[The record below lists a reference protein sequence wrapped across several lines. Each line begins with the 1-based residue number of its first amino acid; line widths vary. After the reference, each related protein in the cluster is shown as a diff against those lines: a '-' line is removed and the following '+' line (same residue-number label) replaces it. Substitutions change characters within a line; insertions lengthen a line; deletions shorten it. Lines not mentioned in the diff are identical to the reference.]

1 MAHAEKYNRDSVTV
15 DRQKKTVD
23 VIIPTYRP
31 DREFEKLLPRL
42 EEQEYRPDR
51 ILVMNTGEQYWNRE
65 WEKCPLLEVHHLE
78 QKDFDHGGTRRRA
91 AELSDTDIMIF
102 MTQDALPADRKLIG
116 NLVRAVSENPDA
128 GAAYA
133 RQLPK
138 ADCRFLERY
147 TRSFNYPEQSS
158 VKSQTDIDK
167 CGIKTYFCSNVCA
180 AYDRE
185 VYQKMGGFTERAIFN
200 EDMIYAGTMVQ
211 NGYTVVYAAD
221 ARVYHSHNYSGRQQ
235 FHRNFDLGVSQAE
248 HPEIFEGV
256 PSEGEGIRL
265 VKRSLGYLVRTG
277 HIWLIPQLVWQ
288 SGMKYAGYFLGK
300 RYRKLPRKIILAC
313 TMSPYYWNRKELQEK
328 AFDDRKQST

>member
-31 DREFEKLLPRL
+31 DREFEKLLHRL

-133 RQLPK
+133 RQLPN
-138 ADCRFLERY
+138 AECSFVERY
-147 TRSFNYPEQSS
+147 TRAFNYPDRS
-158 VKSQTDIDK
+158 VVKTKKDMDQY
-167 CGIKTYFCSNVCA
+167 GIKTFFCSNVCA
-180 AYDRE
+180 AYKKDI
-185 VYQKMGGFTERAIFN
+185 YQKQGGFVRRTIFN
-200 EDMIYAGTMVQ
+200 EDMIYAGGLIQ
-211 NGYTVVYAAD
+211 AGYGIAYAAE
-221 ARVYHSHNYSGRQQ
+221 AKVIHSHNYNCMQQ

-256 PSEGEGIRL
+256 PSEGEGMRL
-265 VKRSLGYLVRTG
+265 VKKTLSHLVRSG
-277 HIWLIPQLVWQ
+277 KIWLIPGFVMQCA
-288 SGMKYAGYFLGK
+288 GKYAGYLAGK
-300 RYRKLPRKIILAC
+300 NFRRLPKKFVLWC
-313 TMSPYYWNRKELQEK
+313 TMSPNYWK
-328 AFDDRKQST
+328 

>member
-31 DREFEKLLPRL
+31 DREFEKLLHRL

-133 RQLPK
+133 RQLPN
-138 ADCRFLERY
+138 AECSFVERY
-147 TRSFNYPEQSS
+147 TRAFNYPDTSL
-158 VKSQTDIDK
+158 VKTKADLDK
-167 CGIKTYFCSNVCA
+167 YGIKTFFCSNVCA
-180 AYDRE
+180 AYKKDIYE
-185 VYQKMGGFTERAIFN
+185 KQGGFVRRTIFN
-200 EDMIYAGTMVQ
+200 EDMIYAGGLIQ
-211 NGYTVVYAAD
+211 AGYGIAYAAE
-221 ARVYHSHNYSGRQQ
+221 ARVIHSHNYNCMQQ

-256 PSEGEGIRL
+256 PSEGEGMRL
-265 VKRSLGYLVRTG
+265 VKKTLAYLIHSGR
-277 HIWLIPQLVWQ
+277 IWLIPGFVLQCA
-288 SGMKYAGYFLGK
+288 GKYAGYLAGK
-300 RYRKLPRKIILAC
+300 NFRKLPKKFILWC
-313 TMSPYYWNRKELQEK
+313 TMSPNYWK
-328 AFDDRKQST
+328 